1 MIRPRP
7 LAALLA
13 ALVALTACGDAPDAT
28 PALEVLQPA
37 PLDLWI
43 EASGELKA
51 AKATKLVVP
60 GQNWAQRQLVWMVAD
75 GSPVKAG
82 EVVARFGAEQT
93 QLELDKALLNL
104 ERNALSQASKR
115 AELEIGAGR
124 LDVDIAQVQSQLAIA
139 SRYAQADFAAIAR
152 NVVLDA
158 VADERYLGEKREVLD
173 WRKDQSAARGGA
185 ELQVLSAQRDTVA
198 MGVRTREADLGALE
212 LRAPHDGVFVL
223 ATNWGGEKPQI
234 GAQMWASNDLATLP
248 DSRSLEVELSLP
260 QIEAQVLAVG
270 QNVLLHP
277 AGRPEEAF
285 EAPISWLA
293 SAPRATSRNSPIKYL
308 AFKVAVPTDVGARHA
323 WVPGQAF
330 QARVQ
335 LKSADAALSVPN
347 LAVRSEGGQTSVRV
361 WVDGD
366 VQSRPVT
373 LGVRGP
379 ARSEVLDGLAAG
391 DAVVLAEPDAEP
403 RGEAAP

>member
-1 MIRPRP
+1 MSRRLP

-13 ALVALTACGDAPDAT
+13 VLATLGACGDAPEAT

-60 GQNWAQRQLVWMVAD
+60 GQNWAQRQLVWMVPD

-82 EVVARFGAEQT
+82 DVVARFSAEQT

-104 ERNALSQASKR
+104 ERNALSQASKQ
-115 AELEIGAGR
+115 AELEIGVGR

-198 MGVRTREADLGALE
+198 MGVKTREDDLGALE

-270 QNVLLHP
+270 QAVELHP

-308 AFKVAVPTDVGARHA
+308 AFKVAVPTDIGARHA

-330 QARVQ
+330 QARVR
-335 LKSADAALSVPN
+335 LKSAEAALSVPN
-347 LAVRSEGGQTSVRV
+347 LAVRSDAGQTSVRV
-361 WVDGD
+361 WVDGEA
-366 VQSRPVT
+366 QSRPVT

-379 ARSEVLDGLAAG
+379 ARSEVLEGLAPG
-391 DAVVLAEPDAEP
+391 DAVVLAEAEP
-403 RGEAAP
+403 ATEATP

>member
-1 MIRPRP
+1 MTRRHP

-13 ALVALTACGDAPDAT
+13 ALVVLTACGDAPDAA

-43 EASGELKA
+43 EAAGELKA

-60 GQNWAQRQLVWMVAD
+60 GQNWAQRQLVWMVPD

-104 ERNALSQASKR
+104 ERNALSQASKQ
-115 AELEIGAGR
+115 AELDIGVGR

-158 VADERYLGEKREVLD
+158 VADEQYLGEKREVLD

-198 MGVRTREADLGALE
+198 MGVKTREDDLGALE

-223 ATNWGGEKPQI
+223 AANWGGEKPQI

-270 QNVLLHP
+270 QTVELHP

-285 EAPISWLA
+285 EAPITWLA

-308 AFKVAVPTDVGARHA
+308 AFKVAVPNDVGARHA

-330 QARVQ
+330 QARVR
-335 LKSADAALSVPN
+335 LKSAESALSVPN
-347 LAVRSEGGQTSVRV
+347 LAVRSEGGQTTVRV

-379 ARSEVLDGLAAG
+379 ARSEVLEGLAAG
-391 DAVVLAEPDAEP
+391 DAVVLAEPEAEP
-403 RGEAAP
+403 TAEAAP

>member
-1 MIRPRP
+1 MTRTLRLATLFAG
-7 LAALLA
+7 LAALS
-13 ALVALTACGDAPDAT
+13 ACGDAPEAT

-37 PLDLWI
+37 PLELWV
-43 EASGELKA
+43 EAAGELKA

-60 GQNWAQRQLVWMVAD
+60 GQNWAQRQLVWMVPD

-82 EVVARFGAEQT
+82 DVVARFGAEQT

-104 ERNALSQASKR
+104 ERNALSQASKQ
-115 AELEIGAGR
+115 AELEIGVGR

-198 MGVRTREADLGALE
+198 MGVRTREDDLGALE

-270 QNVLLHP
+270 QAVELHP

-330 QARVQ
+330 QARVR
-335 LKSADAALSVPN
+335 LKSAEAALSVPN
-347 LAVRSEGGQTSVRV
+347 LAVRSDAGQTSVRV
-361 WVDGD
+361 WVDGEA
-366 VQSRPVT
+366 QSRPVT

-379 ARSEVLDGLAAG
+379 ARSEVLDGLAPG
-391 DAVVLAEPDAEP
+391 DAVVLAEPEP
-403 RGEAAP
+403 ATEATP